1 MNAPGPTARDGESRR
16 ARRNQLVLF
25 SVVAA
30 AVLMVFAFWL
40 AAGGGGPP
48 RPEARIDAELATP
61 GTAEESWTRRSEAR
75 LGAMDAR
82 LRDMEAGAKRVK
94 QENDRLRQRLAA
106 NAEDAKR
113 TIDSLAAKIGEMER
127 ARAGDAAAAA
137 DGAASGELFRRGAGR
152 RGAGQRD
159 APAAGNAASGAA
171 REAEPEPETLIET
184 FRLDGAGELFEAPP
198 ARDIGAWLPA
208 GSHAEAIV
216 LAGVD
221 ASAGVS
227 SQGDPRPVLLRI
239 LGPGWTAAD
248 DGRAL
253 AVDIDGC
260 TVTGAAHG
268 DLSSEKV
275 YARLRTLTCAGDEPG
290 TVRETKVAGFVAG
303 AGKTGVRGP
312 VVSREGALVEKAF
325 LAGLVSGLG
334 EGAASAF
341 APQAVATGA
350 GAAVSGTSV
359 ANTSFEEIGRA
370 GLGSG
375 ASSAGRKVAD
385 YLIRRAEQYQPVI
398 QLQAGTRVTVV
409 FIEGA
414 WLDGRTEKKGK
425 TDG

>member
-1 MNAPGPTARDGESRR
+1 MSARTAPARDGESRR

-25 SVVAA
+25 SAIAA

-40 AAGGGGPP
+40 AAGGSGPP

-82 LRDMEAGAKRVK
+82 LRDMEAGARRVR
-94 QENDRLRQRLAA
+94 QENERLRKKLAA
-106 NAEDAKR
+106 DAEDARR
-113 TIDSLAAKIGEMER
+113 TIDSLAAKIAEMER
-127 ARAGDAAAAA
+127 ARAGDEAAAA
-137 DGAASGELFRRGAGR
+137 DVAPAGELFRQ
-152 RGAGQRD
+152 GAGQRR
-159 APAAGNAASGAA
+159 APAAGDAASRAA
-171 REAEPEPETLIET
+171 PETESEAEPLIET
-184 FRLDGAGELFEAPP
+184 FPLDGSEELFDAP
-198 ARDIGAWLPA
+198 AVRDIGAWLPA
-208 GSHAEAIV
+208 GSHAKAVV

-239 LGPGWTAAD
+239 VGPAWTAAA
-248 DGRAL
+248 GGTAL

-275 YARLRTLTCAGDEPG
+275 YARLRTLTCAGDEPD
-290 TVRETKVAGFVAG
+290 TVLETEVAGFVAG

-325 LAGLVSGLG
+325 LAGMVSGLG
-334 EGAASAF
+334 EGVSGAF
-341 APQAVATGA
+341 APQAVASGT

-359 ANTSFEEIGRA
+359 ANAGLDDIGRA

-375 ASSAGRKVAD
+375 AASAGRKVAD

-414 WLDGRTEKKGK
+414 WLDGRTEKGK
-425 TDG
+425 RND